1 MSRRAGLVLAA
12 TLTLAATT
20 SFVGPGLSPAVG
32 EAPAGLPPVP
42 AGGELGFLVDR
53 FTLPLIPGLEP
64 CPDGLAPTVREA
76 YVKQLDPVER
86 ERLLRAENEEELTRR
101 WKAWTA
107 GPGGANICTNPD
119 MFPDRPLIPTVRHP
133 LAWGMDLDGGKTEDG
148 CAHEEFTDPRGQ
160 TGIDNQEYRVMGC
173 WPTFRGTDGN
183 GGEVQQ
189 GYRQFFSS
197 GEWTQVLII
206 RGIDSL
212 VRDDDVTVIYANT
225 PDRPVADS
233 TGRFLAGASF
243 TISDAPPRNRNV
255 LKARIVN
262 GVLETEPQDIVLT
275 QTWGQGG
282 ARDIRGNR
290 TKFTFHKGRLRLTF
304 NPDGTVSGMLGG
316 YRPLFEIIQ
325 SPALGGSGSAT
336 VAGIDCASQLATLRK
351 MADGIRDPQT
361 GQCTAVSSAVQIG
374 AIPAFV
380 NDVPVARQG
389 RATR

>member
-1 MSRRAGLVLAA
+1 M
-12 TLTLAATT
+12 
-20 SFVGPGLSPAVG
+20 
-32 EAPAGLPPVP
+32 
-42 AGGELGFLVDR
+42 
-53 FTLPLIPGLEP
+53 
-64 CPDGLAPTVREA
+64 
-76 YVKQLDPVER
+76 
-86 ERLLRAENEEELTRR
+86 
-101 WKAWTA
+101 
-107 GPGGANICTNPD
+107 
-119 MFPDRPLIPTVRHP
+119 
-133 LAWGMDLDGGKTEDG
+133 
-148 CAHEEFTDPRGQ
+148 
-160 TGIDNQEYRVMGC
+160 
-173 WPTFRGTDGN
+173 
-183 GGEVQQ
+183 
-189 GYRQFFSS
+189 
-197 GEWTQVLII
+197 LII